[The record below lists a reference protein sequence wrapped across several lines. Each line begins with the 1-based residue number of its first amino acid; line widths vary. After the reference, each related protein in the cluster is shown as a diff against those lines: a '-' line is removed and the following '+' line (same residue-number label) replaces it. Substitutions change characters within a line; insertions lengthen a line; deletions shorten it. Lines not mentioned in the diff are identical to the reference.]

1 MIRQKYIYL
10 NESTCFVTNERN
22 SKFPRMEFFT
32 VSWLHFVLNLTAAG
46 IMEEGDEAR
55 EIAEANRAVESTVSL
70 EAINL
75 NVYPNPN
82 NGSFTIKALHDGTYY
97 LMNEAGQLVQ
107 SFTLNAENQYT
118 HQISGLS
125 IGFYILS
132 GQNKEGI
139 SKQKI
144 VVTN

>member
-55 EIAEANRAVESTVSL
+55 EIAEANRALSVS
-70 EAINL
+70 
-75 NVYPNPN
+75 
-82 NGSFTIKALHDGTYY
+82 
-97 LMNEAGQLVQ
+97 
-107 SFTLNAENQYT
+107 
-118 HQISGLS
+118 
-125 IGFYILS
+125 
-132 GQNKEGI
+132 
-139 SKQKI
+139 
-144 VVTN
+144 